1 MFFCTEQI
9 YSDPVFQRTDPSH
22 QGLHSSSTIWLD
34 EVDSSDW
41 FRYITYSKEEEAVRC
56 IQSVYGYTL
65 EGRPLR
71 ACFGTTKYSHAC
83 LRSVANNTGTMSSKM
98 KKKAK
103 LQRVIRSMKKQQLQ
117 SSEKTTSSR
126 SYSPLNHLNDAQGF
140 VEKLYSRLQTADKF
154 EIKGKPDSAETVV
167 LVDGYLTK
175 RACCWFSRLD
185 MQNLP
190 GVDALTAFAYFF
202 DAESTRKYVSSRSLA
217 EERQISSLLLGSM
230 LDVVEEVQLARLEL
244 RNLIQCIFCSESG
257 VLLARNITDPSTPSV
272 AAVLRGSQNVCRP
285 PRRPIPEED
294 RRLILRIQILPGY
307 LNFNIHCLATA
318 RYNDLSKYLTDEQ
331 KRRDSEKRR
340 SESKLESIYVSEPQ
354 QNVKEVVM
362 THN

>member
-1 MFFCTEQI
+1 
-9 YSDPVFQRTDPSH
+9 
-22 QGLHSSSTIWLD
+22 
-34 EVDSSDW
+34 
-41 FRYITYSKEEEAVRC
+41 
-56 IQSVYGYTL
+56 
-65 EGRPLR
+65 
-71 ACFGTTKYSHAC
+71 
-83 LRSVANNTGTMSSKM
+83 MSSKM

-185 MQNLP
+185 MQLLWDIVHLENRNRHCNILLNYLGFITHGKCCVSSSFNRFCSYELHNMNIIKNLP

-244 RNLIQCIFCSESG
+244 RNLIQCIFCSES
-257 VLLARNITDPSTPSV
+257 VEQLDLQ
-272 AAVLRGSQNVCRP
+272 L
-285 PRRPIPEED
+285 
-294 RRLILRIQILPGY
+294 Y
-307 LNFNIHCLATA
+307 FLNLKSGKRAIFTF
-318 RYNDLSKYLTDEQ
+318 DLSCLKGT
-331 KRRDSEKRR
+331 
-340 SESKLESIYVSEPQ
+340 EPYF
-354 QNVKEVVM
+354 
-362 THN
+362 